1 MVKVS
6 NDFGDRYSGKVGD
19 SGVFASW
26 QGVQYRR
33 RYAKP
38 SNPNS
43 PAQQTVRNSFKNG
56 VAKWKTFNSAQ
67 QNAYGPLSAG
77 QPLSGYNLFLRRW
90 QQMTSAERASYV
102 SPLVGFKQVGDGV
115 ATAGTTKNIVENQA
129 EYTGLDAP
137 IVIGSL
143 EFTVGTGNLD
153 PEVVVD
159 IKRGRVDVLKNIA
172 GAITIDY
179 VSGGETIT
187 AESLGTNATAG
198 DVIYLDNYPVTYK
211 SSTVKVAGSA
221 VQALEVDIVAGKV
234 YVTGDATFTA
244 GGSIDYET
252 YTPVENAKLELLKVN
267 TNFNTGRQYADA
279 DGIIEVSQTAED
291 GNKDITVS
299 AVGYLDIVTA
309 NILPASA
316 CADEYIAL
324 TAL

>member
-43 PAQQTVRNSFKNG
+43 PAQQTIRNAFKNG

-77 QPLSGYNLFLRRW
+77 RPMSGYNLFVSRW
-90 QQMTSAERASYV
+90 QKMTSAERASYV
-102 SPLVGFKQVGDGV
+102 SPLVGFKQIGAGAKSTDGSI
-115 ATAGTTKNIVENQA
+115 NIVQDQK
-129 EYTGLDAP
+129 EYTTASKP
-137 IVIGSL
+137 IVIGSGG
-143 EFTVGTGNLD
+143 FTVSTGNLD
-153 PEVVVD
+153 PEAIVD
-159 IKRGRVDVLKNIA
+159 IQRGRVDILKNII

-179 VSGGETIT
+179 VAGGETVT

-198 DVIYLDNYPVTYK
+198 DVLYLDNYPVEYK

-221 VQALEVDIVAGKV
+221 VQALEVDVVAGKF
-234 YVTGDATFTA
+234 YVTGDDTFTA
-244 GGSIDYET
+244 GGSIQFDYF
-252 YTPVENAKLELLKVN
+252 TPVKNAKLELLKVN
-267 TNFNTGRQYADA
+267 TNFNTGRVYSDA
-279 DGIIEVSQTAED
+279 NGIIEISQTSED
-291 GNKDITVS
+291 GNKDMTVS

-309 NILPASA
+309 NVLPATA

-324 TAL
+324 TSL

>member
-26 QGVQYRR
+26 QGIQYRR

-43 PAQQTVRNSFKNG
+43 PAQQTVRNAFANG

-90 QQMTSAERASYV
+90 QQMTAVQRAAYV
-102 SPLVGFKQVGDGV
+102 SPYIGFKQVGDG
-115 ATAGTTKNIVENQA
+115 AASAGTTKNIVENQA

-143 EFTVGTGNLD
+143 EFTVGAGNLD

-159 IKRGRVDVLKNIA
+159 IQRGRVDVLKNIA
-172 GAITIDY
+172 GVITIDY

-187 AESLGTNATAG
+187 AEALGTNATAG

-211 SSTVKVAGSA
+211 SSIVKVDASA
-221 VQALEVDIVAGKV
+221 VQALELDVVAGKV

-267 TNFNTGRQYADA
+267 TNFNTGREYSDA
-279 DGIIEVSQTAED
+279 NGIIEVSQTAED
-291 GNKDITVS
+291 GNKDITAS

-309 NILPASA
+309 NILPANA